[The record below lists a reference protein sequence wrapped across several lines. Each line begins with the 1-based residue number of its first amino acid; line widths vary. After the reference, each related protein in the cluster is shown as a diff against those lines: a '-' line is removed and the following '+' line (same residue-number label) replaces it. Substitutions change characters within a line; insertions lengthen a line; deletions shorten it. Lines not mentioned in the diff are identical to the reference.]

1 MEKTKLSK
9 YFFYLFVASIILVVT
24 NALTNASDDD
34 GSILKTLVS
43 IINLATS
50 IFYIVIILKL
60 SKLSSHYKTS
70 AILKIVNY
78 ALVVVSTIIGVWMIF
93 SSFFSFGHHMSIEGI
108 IGLTLG
114 SFSMIVVILI
124 IIAIASS
131 IIGMIAEYH
140 EYQGHSEAMIDY
152 DSSYTVKWKKLWKYY
167 FWSMIIMIIAMAISL
182 ISVFT
187 YSFGLVSLGM
197 AITLI
202 AGIAGVACGIFKII
216 YLYRMSKIVEN
227 YDDTYID
234 VEVHETPKDDNTE
247 VL

>member
-1 MEKTKLSK
+1 
-9 YFFYLFVASIILVVT
+9 
-24 NALTNASDDD
+24 
-34 GSILKTLVS
+34 
-43 IINLATS
+43 
-50 IFYIVIILKL
+50 
-60 SKLSSHYKTS
+60 
-70 AILKIVNY
+70 
-78 ALVVVSTIIGVWMIF
+78 
-93 SSFFSFGHHMSIEGI
+93 
-108 IGLTLG
+108 
-114 SFSMIVVILI
+114 
-124 IIAIASS
+124 
-131 IIGMIAEYH
+131 
-140 EYQGHSEAMIDY
+140 
-152 DSSYTVKWKKLWKYY
+152 
-167 FWSMIIMIIAMAISL
+167 MIIAMTISL